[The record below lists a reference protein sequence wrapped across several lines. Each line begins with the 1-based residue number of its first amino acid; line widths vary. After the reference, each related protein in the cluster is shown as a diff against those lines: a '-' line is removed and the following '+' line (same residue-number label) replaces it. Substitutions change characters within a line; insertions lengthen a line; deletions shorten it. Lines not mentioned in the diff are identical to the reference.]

1 MCTVVIVEH
10 GLIVFE
16 KQGCL
21 GTECP
26 SKSSLSLHKYL
37 IKSSDV
43 SDIYVTMNYSN
54 VPKSLKKY
62 FFCFHKFGC
71 PPVNSET
78 HALISK
84 VFFEVFQE
92 LLCKNTPEQKLL

>member
-10 GLIVFE
+10 GLIVFD

-21 GTECP
+21 GTEYP

-37 IKSSDV
+37 INSSDI

-54 VPKSLKKY
+54 VPKSLK
-62 FFCFHKFGC
+62 
-71 PPVNSET
+71 N
-78 HALISK
+78 
-84 VFFEVFQE
+84 
-92 LLCKNTPEQKLL
+92 